1 MQFIQLGDLRR
12 QWRLLRA
19 EKTPFLFGDNG
30 VLAIDDC
37 KAFSFWVPVR
47 ILRLALAQMNSTVGD
62 LAGNIQKI
70 SEAIARASESK
81 VDLIVFPELAI
92 TGYPPEDLLLKPQFI
107 EENLDA
113 LQKVAKQCKGL
124 TAIVGFVDRQEDIYN
139 AAAVIHDGA
148 LRAIYHKCY
157 LPNYGV
163 FDENRYFQAGR
174 GAPVFLLNEMTIG
187 VNICEDI
194 WYPEGPTYAQ
204 ALGGGAE
211 VIVNINASPY
221 HAGKGLFR
229 EEMIA
234 TRARDNAAIIAYVN
248 LVGGQDELVF
258 DGGSFVSNE
267 RGEILARAKQFRESL
282 LIIDLPVD
290 SVFRARLHDPRRR
303 TEKLERTFPEVQ
315 KVLLGNTKSKGN
327 RIPLSPS
334 LEDRLPRLDEVY
346 SALTLGLADYVHKN
360 GFKKGVIGL
369 SGGIDSALTA
379 AIAVDAL
386 GRENIVG
393 VFMPSRYTSQE
404 SEEDV
409 QSLARNLGIRL
420 ITLSIESPFQSYLS
434 LLSQEFKKNPADIT
448 EENLQS
454 RIRGNLMMAL
464 SNKFGWLVLT
474 TGNKSELSVGYAT
487 LYGDMAGGFAVIKD
501 VWKTLVYE
509 LALERNKKGKPVI
522 PERTFT
528 RPPTAELRPNQ
539 TDQDSLP
546 PYEVLDPI
554 LKAYVE
560 EDKSYDE
567 IVAMGFDPTVI
578 AKVIALVDLS
588 EFKRRQAPP
597 GIKLTPRAL
606 GKDRRM
612 PITNRYRSFYQA
624 KKRSDQK

>member
-1 MQFIQLGDLRR
+1 MR
-12 QWRLLRA
+12 
-19 EKTPFLFGDNG
+19 T
-30 VLAIDDC
+30 
-37 KAFSFWVPVR
+37 
-47 ILRLALAQMNSTVGD
+47 LRLALAQINSTVGD
-62 LAGNIQKI
+62 LAGNVQKI
-70 SEAIARASESK
+70 SEAIEQAKEKRA
-81 VDLIVFPELAI
+81 DLIAFPELAI
-92 TGYPPEDLLLKPQFI
+92 SGYPPEDLLLKPQFI
-107 EENLDA
+107 EENLQA
-113 LQKVAKQCKGL
+113 LQKVAKRCKGL
-124 TAIVGFVDRQEDIYN
+124 TAIVGFVDREEDIYN

-148 LRAIYHKCY
+148 VRLVYHKCH

-163 FDENRYFQAGR
+163 FDENRYFQAGKE
-174 GAPVFLLNEMTIG
+174 APVFILNG
-187 VNICEDI
+187 VTLGLNICEDI
-194 WYPEGPTYAQ
+194 WYPEGPTFAQ

-211 VIVNINASPY
+211 VIININASPY

-258 DGGSFVSNE
+258 DGGSFVVNE
-267 RGEILARAKQFRESL
+267 SGEILSRAKQFRESL
-282 LIIDLPVD
+282 MMIDLSVD

-303 TEKLERTFPEVQ
+303 TEKRERVFPEVQ
-315 KVLLGNTKSKGN
+315 KIVLGHTERKGKLK
-327 RIPLSPS
+327 PLLPS
-334 LEDRLPRLDEVY
+334 LEDRLSRLDEMY
-346 SALTLGLADYVHKN
+346 RALTLGLADYVHKN

-386 GRENIVG
+386 GKENVIG

-404 SEEDV
+404 SKEEAEM
-409 QSLARNLGIRL
+409 LARNLGIRL
-420 ITLSIESPFQSYLS
+420 ITLPIESPFESYLS
-434 LLSQEFKKNPADIT
+434 LLSHEFKDFPADIT

-454 RIRGNLMMAL
+454 RVRGNLMMAL

-487 LYGDMAGGFAVIKD
+487 LYGDMAGGFGVIKD

-509 LALERNKKGKPVI
+509 LAAERNKKGKPVI

-560 EDKSYDE
+560 EDESHDE
-567 IVAMGFDPTVI
+567 IVAMGFDPAVI

-624 KKRSDQK
+624 KKKADQK

>member
-1 MQFIQLGDLRR
+1 MR
-12 QWRLLRA
+12 
-19 EKTPFLFGDNG
+19 T
-30 VLAIDDC
+30 
-37 KAFSFWVPVR
+37 
-47 ILRLALAQMNSTVGD
+47 LRLALAQINSTVGD
-62 LAGNIQKI
+62 LAGNVEKI
-70 SEAIARASESK
+70 SEAIEKARESK
-81 VDLIVFPELAI
+81 VDLIAFPELAI
-92 TGYPPEDLLLKPQFI
+92 TGYPPEDLLLKSQFI
-107 EENLDA
+107 DENLHA
-113 LQKVAKQCKGL
+113 LQKVAKRCKGL
-124 TAIVGFVDRQEDIYN
+124 TAIVGFVDRKEDIYN

-148 LRAIYHKCY
+148 VQSVYHKCR

-163 FDENRYFQAGR
+163 FDENRYFQAGKE
-174 GAPVFLLNEMTIG
+174 APVFTLNEIHFG

-194 WYPEGPTYAQ
+194 WYPEGPAFAQ

-211 VIVNINASPY
+211 VIININASPY

-234 TRARDNAAIIAYVN
+234 TRARDNAVIIAYVN

-267 RGEILARAKQFRESL
+267 RGEVLARTKQFRESL
-282 LIIDLPVD
+282 MIMDLPVD

-303 TEKLERTFPEVQ
+303 TEKRERAFPEVQ
-315 KVLLGNTKSKGN
+315 KILLGNTEWTGRRKPHTS
-327 RIPLSPS
+327 SM
-334 LEDRLPRLDEVY
+334 EDRLPRLDEMY

-386 GRENIVG
+386 GKENVIG

-404 SEEDV
+404 SKEEAEM
-409 QSLARNLGIRL
+409 LARNLGIRL

-434 LLSQEFKKNPADIT
+434 LLSQEFKKVPADIT

-509 LALERNKKGKPVI
+509 LATERNKKGKPVI

-539 TDQDSLP
+539 TDQDALP
-546 PYEVLDPI
+546 PYEVLDAI

-560 EDKSYDE
+560 EDRSYDE
-567 IVAMGFDPTVI
+567 IIAMGFDPTVI

-624 KKRSDQK
+624 KKKPDQK